1 MAGRSNVTFPE
12 SRVSVTATGSF
23 NVDEEMYDGEEEYAT
38 DFALDAERFARA
50 LDTISNFDG
59 TRAEKRIE
67 ILKLVNTYHDIS
79 LKKLESARDFRG
91 QRSRGNQRSS
101 EDRYSQD
108 SMDLDQADAG
118 AHDLSD
124 DELAT
129 LEREVQTWD
138 FLRRL
143 LPLRYPERK
152 FAQPKRK
159 EPSKSATTGD
169 LWEEF
174 LRSDV
179 TAQER
184 KEILEVLQ
192 TTADETR
199 DDIDDMV
206 RDLQQNAERGDIIAY
221 GWLHTRS
228 AIKMQK
234 SINGWAGSLD
244 PNSQNVTDSTG
255 AKSLVTQLDPDV
267 VTRQGRKLQP
277 QDEYFERAIWLGC
290 YELLRRGRSIKE
302 IRDWCVERTEVWRAM
317 SMSAMPLSKD
327 PEERGSNSNPLSL
340 LLWRRTCYALARQ
353 GGTDDFE
360 RAVYGILSGDVKTVS
375 PVCNSWDDHVF
386 AQCNALL
393 RSQFDSYVQK
403 RLPREA
409 TQAASQLQ
417 VFDAVHAH
425 GDAGTVSEAWL
436 GTLETSP
443 SIADEARLPI
453 KSLQSAIIS
462 NTVDQYMEN
471 EGLVLGKQANQHEP
485 SRLIPASNKTRSNL
499 DSEKYYP
506 LADQNGLRILVHV
519 YLLMAELEDWRDG
532 ETEVESRPIQENAL
546 AAYISALRLNSMV
559 ELLPLYCSK
568 LQGER
573 AFYTLSRNVSNV
585 SDGEDRKVLLR
596 IMEKLGMDIA
606 EFVVFQPHS
615 LLKDNPEDP
624 RGPAQ
629 STLKLLMDEPPTVK
643 FGRRLVPDFLGD
655 ADESLDPV
663 DEQLIQSLEWML
675 LVDGLWDE
683 TFAVGVAI
691 YKRFL
696 KSYKLQAAL
705 TLSRRVTCADIFRA
719 KARVPVQDDSS
730 PLWFNEAL
738 ETNDFTDE
746 EGQSRQMTVARNFLD
761 LECLIR
767 ALDSMETVG
776 ASADLQ
782 LDPTFQRT
790 PEFLPTLG
798 GHINF
803 VKAYMAPVL
812 HNWLL
817 ERVDDDPD
825 FDILREMY
833 LPEAI
838 LGYISVLHY
847 GGTAL
852 SRDSLL
858 EAMELAALI
867 AEKDSDVASVMM
879 KSGRMK
885 ELVEAFANCSK
896 ALAINSEDKRR
907 AGNVSNKKFRELGWS
922 KELWS
927 IKRQ

>member
-1 MAGRSNVTFPE
+1 MAAQSNH
-12 SRVSVTATGSF
+12 VSVTGTGSF
-23 NVDEEMYDGEEEYAT
+23 NLDQDMYDGEEDYAT
-38 DFALDAERFARA
+38 DFAVDAEQFAKA
-50 LDTISNFDG
+50 LDTISNFDD
-59 TRAEKRIE
+59 TRAAKRTE
-67 ILKLVNTYHDIS
+67 ILKLVNTYYEIS
-79 LKKLESARDFRG
+79 LKKLDGARYS
-91 QRSRGNQRSS
+91 QRRRSGARQRSS
-101 EDRYSQD
+101 EDRFSQD
-108 SMDLDQADAG
+108 SMDVDQADGG
-118 AHDLSD
+118 AQDLSD
-124 DELAT
+124 EELAT

-138 FLRRL
+138 LLRRL

-152 FAQPKRK
+152 IAQPKRE
-159 EPSKSATTGD
+159 EPSKYSTNAE

-174 LRSDV
+174 LQSDV

-192 TTADETR
+192 ITADDTR

-234 SINGWAGSLD
+234 SVNGWTGSLD

-255 AKSLVTQLDPDV
+255 ANSLVTQLDPDV
-267 VTRQGRKLQP
+267 ITRQGRKLQP

-290 YELLRRGRSIKE
+290 YELLRRGRSVAE

-317 SMSAMPLSKD
+317 SMSAMPLSKHSED
-327 PEERGSNSNPLSL
+327 KDANPNTLAL

-353 GGTDDFE
+353 GGTDDYE

-375 PVCNSWDDHVF
+375 PVCKSWDDHVF
-386 AQCNALL
+386 TQVNALL
-393 RSQFDSYVQK
+393 RSQFDAFVQK
-403 RLPREA
+403 RLPHDA
-409 TQAASQLQ
+409 TQAVGQLQ

-443 SIADEARLPI
+443 TTTDEARVPI

-462 NTVDQYMEN
+462 NTVDQYIEN

-485 SRLIPASNKTRSNL
+485 SRLIPASNKSRSNI
-499 DSEKYYP
+499 DSDKYFS

-519 YLLMAELEDWRDG
+519 YLLLASLDDLQDG
-532 ETEVESRPIQENAL
+532 EIDAESRRTQENAL

-573 AFYTLSRNVSNV
+573 AFYTLSRNVSKV
-585 SDGEDRKVLLR
+585 VDGEDRKMLLR

-615 LLKDNPEDP
+615 LLKENPEDSRAP
-624 RGPAQ
+624 IRAD
-629 STLKLLMDEPPTVK
+629 LKLFTDEPPTVR
-643 FGRRLVPDFLGD
+643 FGRRLVPDFLGEVP
-655 ADESLDPV
+655 DELEST

-696 KSYKLQAAL
+696 KSYNLQAAL
-705 TLSRRVTCADIFRA
+705 ALSRRVTCADIFRI
-719 KARVPVQDDSS
+719 KAGIPVQDDTN
-730 PLWFNEAL
+730 PMWFSEAIEANE
-738 ETNDFTDE
+738 FVDE
-746 EGQSRQMTVARNFLD
+746 EGQQRQLTVARNFLD
-761 LECLIR
+761 LESLMR

-776 ASADLQ
+776 ATADLQ
-782 LDPTFQRT
+782 LDPTFERT
-790 PEFLPTLG
+790 AEFLPTLG
-798 GHINF
+798 GHVNY
-803 VKAYMAPVL
+803 VKAYMTPVL
-812 HNWLL
+812 HGWLL
-817 ERVDDDPD
+817 ERIEDDAD
-825 FDILREMY
+825 FDLLREMY
-833 LPEAI
+833 LPEVI
-838 LGYISVLHY
+838 LGYVSVLHY
-847 GGTAL
+847 GGTTL
-852 SRDSLL
+852 SRDNLL

-867 AEKDSDVASVMM
+867 AEKDSDVAGVMM
-879 KSGRMK
+879 KSDRMT
-885 ELVEAFANCSK
+885 ELVQAFANCSK

-907 AGNVSNKKFRELGWS
+907 TGSASNKKFREMGWS

-927 IKRQ
+927 IKNP